1 MTAQPSAQIPADD
14 TPNRPSF
21 AEHCVMRWSL
31 DYILRMLH
39 ETAVTFDGDLISG
52 IIFLALIRANTQ
64 HLAEATQRQYSLHNG
79 VIPDEA
85 RRPATVKSI
94 SDSLNL
100 PYETVRR
107 HLGKLADKGYCVRS
121 ERRGFL
127 ASEDVLR
134 RPLFAGVLTRNLG
147 HFHQMIDRLN
157 RAGLD
162 MRFTGER
169 T

>member
-1 MTAQPSAQIPADD
+1 MSLEPIPFDPPEAID
-14 TPNRPSF
+14 TGERPSF

-31 DYILRMLH
+31 DYMLRLLH
-39 ETAVTFDGDLISG
+39 ETSVSFDGDLTSG

-64 HLAEATQRQYSLHNG
+64 HLAEATQRQYSLERG
-79 VIPDEA
+79 VIPDDA

-107 HLGKLADKGYCVRS
+107 HLGKLAAAGYCVRS
-121 ERRGFL
+121 NGRGYVATER
-127 ASEDVLR
+127 VLQ
-134 RPLFAGVLTRNLG
+134 RPKFSGVLTRNLG
-147 HFHQMIDRLN
+147 HFHQMMDRLH

-162 MRFTGER
+162 TRASS
-169 T
+169 